1 MSHSDKKSRAL
12 ILLLASWAGLV
23 FLAAIIAVKLPFY
36 LGEQQRLRTLK
47 TQVTNRQEI
56 EARMN
61 AFIDAFKTRI
71 ESINSQIASRRRM
84 AESSTFSRL
93 PATELTEFI
102 DNLPRLVASSGVRL
116 VNLGYKAKENHPG
129 FVDQPFELNFNG
141 QYQQMRQMLH
151 ALETHPAGIRIE
163 NLEFLTLDD
172 INHEAQLRL
181 QCRVRFQTN
190 G

>member
-1 MSHSDKKSRAL
+1 M
-12 ILLLASWAGLV
+12 LLMASWAGLLLL
-23 FLAAIIAVKLPFY
+23 LAIVAVKLPFY
-36 LGEQQRLRTLK
+36 LGEQQRLKALK
-47 TQVTNRQEI
+47 MQVTNRQEI
-56 EARMN
+56 ETRLN
-61 AFIDAFKTRI
+61 AFIDAFKTSI
-71 ESINSQIASRRRM
+71 ESMNTHIAARKRLID
-84 AESSTFSRL
+84 SSSFLRL
-93 PATELTEFI
+93 PETEMTEFI
-102 DNLPRLVASSGVRL
+102 DNLPRLVASAGVRL

-181 QCRVRFQTN
+181 QCRVRFQIN